1 MIKLIKELK
10 AGLSNLKNQRA
21 AVKEVNT
28 IKAANIKAEEDEQLN
43 EEAKKLSEELNISL
57 DVARSYLIA
66 LERSAVAELHKQKA
80 KAKFK
85 QMCKNAEEFTKKTE
99 GKTKGKTDKSK
110 NPYELPKF
118 F

>member
-1 MIKLIKELK
+1 MFKELK
-10 AGLSNLKNQRA
+10 AGLSNLKKQKA
-21 AVKEVNT
+21 AVKEVNR

-85 QMCKNAEEFTKKTE
+85 QMCKNAEEFTKKNE
-99 GKTKGKTDKSK
+99 GNTKGDKSK

>member
-1 MIKLIKELK
+1 MFKELK
-10 AGLSNLKNQRA
+10 AGLSNLKKQKA
-21 AVKEVNT
+21 AVKEVNK
-28 IKAANIKAEEDEQLN
+28 IKAANIKAEKDEQLN

-66 LERSAVAELHKQKA
+66 LERSTTAEIRKQKA

-85 QMCKNAEEFTKKTE
+85 QMCKNAEEFTKKNE
-99 GKTKGKTDKSK
+99 GKTKGDKSK